1 MSALILVLMMGL
13 VYAHDNGNGN
23 GPGFPGFPGFG
34 AGLGDRDDDGGRLPI
49 WRILRSNGQ
58 SVAWFSWL
66 PNRRFAIYAAG
77 SQDPVNHLVLDRS
90 TGLVWQR
97 SPSPDKVAW
106 RYGVTTCGNLS
117 LGNVRGWRVPT
128 LQELSSL
135 ETPSNPTDLPTNHP
149 FENIGNTLYWSA
161 TTADYSVADPP
172 VKAYGILFEGGGT
185 NLFADSKTEPHLLW
199 CVRGGQG
206 VDIQ

>member
-1 MSALILVLMMGL
+1 M
-13 VYAHDNGNGN
+13 
-23 GPGFPGFPGFG
+23 PGFPGFG
-34 AGLGDRDDDGGRLPI
+34 PGLEFGDRDGGRGPI
-49 WRILRSNGQ
+49 WQILRLNGQ
-58 SVAWFSWL
+58 PVTWFSWL

-77 SQDPVNHLVLDRS
+77 SPDPVNHLVLDRT

-97 SPSPDKVAW
+97 SPGSTMVAW
-106 RYGVTTCGNLS
+106 RFATKGCGDLA

-149 FENIGNTLYWSA
+149 FENVGNTLYWSA
-161 TTADYSVADPP
+161 TTADYTLVDDPP

-185 NLFADSKTEPHLLW
+185 NLFADDKHNNHLYW
-199 CVRGGQG
+199 CVRGGRG